1 MGRIKDKQ
9 IKFWATEK
17 EFKLIKEKVKKS
29 KLKQNDLL
37 LKCALGKK
45 IIIIEDLQEIFIELK
60 RQGVNLNQLARA
72 VNQGELNLNTEKLEK
87 ELEETWRLLRQLTQK
102 IL

>member
-17 EFKLIKEKVKKS
+17 EFNLIKKKVEES
-29 KLKQNDLL
+29 KLKQNDFL
-37 LKCALGKK
+37 LKCALEKK
-45 IIIIEDLQEIFIELK
+45 IFVIDDLQKIFVELK

-87 ELEETWRLLRQLTQK
+87 ELEETWRLLRQLIQK

>member
-17 EFKLIKEKVKKS
+17 EFNLIKKKVKES
-29 KLKQNDLL
+29 KLKQNDFL
-37 LKCALGKK
+37 LKCALEKK

-87 ELEETWRLLRQLTQK
+87 ELEETWRLLRQLIQK